1 MNSFKKIAIVI
12 AAALTSTTLVATPAN
27 AAPTIVNTTMYD
39 TTNGVQVIGGFA
51 TLTINTDTS
60 TVATVTL
67 SGVGSIVSASAG
79 SNTTLL
85 TPVNGY
91 YQITTSNVGA
101 GVSTLIISSPTAG
114 TSTVTVTP
122 ITAGTGIP
130 GTPVIKTISWTASG
144 TLLVS
149 QLYTTVYSAAGIAA
163 PDATTNSVSIVAP
176 KTAQSAAANV
186 VANILV
192 APKDGNNNVISNGTL
207 TVTVAGPGMIG
218 LGTTQANAASQGRA
232 VTGTAGQYFVNV
244 FGDGTSGTSTITISS
259 GSTVLATKTVIFAG
273 DAATYTSTKGFSV
286 YRVGSNGTDGSSTSY
301 GVAVAVKDVNG
312 NPVSNGTTVYA
323 TSASTSVA
331 TVSASTTTTSGVAYF
346 AINGVAAGD
355 VAITFANA
363 TTSPTVSTS
372 AVVTIGNSVASSVT
386 LAFDKTSY
394 INGEKVQLTL
404 KAVDASGKPIS
415 DIAASGAS
423 YTDLLSADLI
433 SSTQLGGATLVGS
446 KTPTFVGGVA
456 TWSLYAPLSAGPF
469 TVTGTTGTTTG
480 LALATQK
487 VALSTTAN
495 VLDANAAA
503 TASLNSQI
511 AALMTKILALNVLI
525 AKIMKKL
532 GIK

>member
-12 AAALTSTTLVATPAN
+12 AAALTSTTLVAMPAS

-51 TLTINTDTS
+51 TVTINTDTN

-67 SGVGSIVSASAG
+67 SGVGSIVSVSAG

-130 GTPVIKTISWTASG
+130 GTPVVKTISWTSSG
-144 TLLVS
+144 TLSVS
-149 QLYTTVYSAAGIAA
+149 PSYTTVYSSVGVAA

-176 KTAQSAAANV
+176 KAAQSAAANAI
-186 VANILV
+186 ANILV
-192 APKDGNNNVISNGTL
+192 APKDGNNNAITNGTL

-218 LGTTQANAASQGRA
+218 LGTTQANAVSQGRA

-259 GSTVLATKTVIFAG
+259 GSTILATKTVIFAG
-273 DAATYTSTKGFSV
+273 DAATYAATKGFSI

-301 GVAVAVKDVNG
+301 GVAVAVKDANG

-323 TSASTSVA
+323 TSASTSVT
-331 TVSASTTTTSGVAYF
+331 TVTSSTTTTNGVAYF

-355 VAITFANA
+355 VAVTFANA
-363 TTSPTVSTS
+363 TTTPTVSTS
-372 AVVTIGNSVASSVT
+372 TVVTVGNSVASSVK
-386 LAFDKTSY
+386 LSFDKNSY
-394 INGEKVQLTL
+394 VNGEKVKLILTAL
-404 KAVDASGKPIS
+404 DASGKPIS
-415 DIAASGAS
+415 DIAAGGSS
-423 YTDLLSADLI
+423 YTDLLSADVI

-456 TWSLYAPLSAGPF
+456 TWNLYAPLSAGPF
-469 TVTGTTGTTTG
+469 TVTGTTGTAAG
-480 LALATQK
+480 LALSAQK
-487 VALSTTAN
+487 VALSATAN

-503 TASLNSQI
+503 TTALTTQI
-511 AALMTKILALNVLI
+511 NAMLAQILALNVLI

-532 GIK
+532 KIK

>member
-12 AAALTSTTLVATPAN
+12 AAALTGSALVALPSQ
-27 AAPTIVNTTMYD
+27 AAPTVAYTTLYD

-51 TLTINTDTS
+51 TLTINTDTN

-101 GVSTLIISSPTAG
+101 GVSTLIISSPVAG
-114 TSTVTVTP
+114 ASTVTVTP

-130 GTPVIKTISWTASG
+130 GTPVVKTVTWTSSG
-144 TLLVS
+144 TLAVS
-149 QLYTTVYSAAGIAA
+149 PSYTTVYSAVGVAA
-163 PDATTNSVSIVAP
+163 PDATTNAVAIVAP
-176 KTAQSAAANV
+176 KAVQSAAANAI
-186 VANILV
+186 ANILV
-192 APKDGNNNVISNGTL
+192 APKDGNNNAITNGTL

-218 LGTTQANAASQGRA
+218 LGTTQANAVLQGRA

-259 GSTVLATKTVIFAG
+259 GSTVLATKTIIFAG
-273 DAATYTSTKGFSV
+273 DAATYTATKGFSV

-301 GVAVAVKDVNG
+301 GVAVAVKDANN

-331 TVSASTTTTSGVAYF
+331 TVSASTTTTGGVAYF
-346 AINGVAAGD
+346 AINGVATGD

-363 TTSPTVSTS
+363 TTTPTVSTS
-372 AVVTIGNSVASSVT
+372 TVVTIGSSVASSVT
-386 LAFDKTSY
+386 LSFDKKSY

-433 SSTQLGGATLVGS
+433 SSTQLGGSTLVGS

-456 TWSLYAPLSAGPF
+456 TWNLYAPLSAGPF
-469 TVTGTTGTTTG
+469 TVTGTTGTAAG
-480 LALATQK
+480 LALSAQK

-495 VLDANAAA
+495 VLDANA
-503 TASLNSQI
+503 TAN
-511 AALMTKILALNVLI
+511 AALLAQLDALNAKIVALNALI

-532 GIK
+532 KIK

>member
-1 MNSFKKIAIVI
+1 MNSFKKVAIVI
-12 AAALTSTTLVATPAN
+12 AAALTSTTLVAVPAN

-130 GTPVIKTISWTASG
+130 GTQVIKTISWTASG
-144 TLLVS
+144 TLSVS
-149 QLYTTVYSAAGIAA
+149 PSYTTVYSAAGVAA

-176 KTAQSAAANV
+176 KTAQSAAANA

-244 FGDGTSGTSTITISS
+244 FGDGTSGASTITISS

-273 DAATYTSTKGFSV
+273 DAATYTATKGFSV

-301 GVAVAVKDVNG
+301 GVAVAVKDANG

-323 TSASTSVA
+323 TSASTSVT
-331 TVSASTTTTSGVAYF
+331 TVTSSTTTTNGVAYF
-346 AINGVAAGD
+346 AINGVAIGD
-355 VAITFANA
+355 VAVTFANA
-363 TTSPTVSTS
+363 TTTPTVSTS
-372 AVVTIGNSVASSVT
+372 TVVTIGSSVASSVT
-386 LAFDKTSY
+386 LSFDKKSY

-404 KAVDASGKPIS
+404 KAVDALGKPIS
-415 DIAASGAS
+415 DIAASGSS
-423 YTDLLSADLI
+423 YTDLLSADVI

-456 TWSLYAPLSAGPF
+456 TWNLYAPLSAGPF
-469 TVTGTTGTTTG
+469 TVTGTTGTAAG
-480 LALATQK
+480 LALSAQK
-487 VALSTTAN
+487 VALSATAN
-495 VLDANAAA
+495 VLDANATA
-503 TASLNSQI
+503 TASLNAQI
-511 AALMTKILALNVLI
+511 VALMAQVTALNALI

-532 GIK
+532 KIK

>member
-12 AAALTSTTLVATPAN
+12 AAALTGSALVALPSQ
-27 AAPTIVNTTMYD
+27 AAPTVAYTTLYD
-39 TTNGVQVIGGFA
+39 TTNGVQVIGGYA
-51 TLTINTDTS
+51 TLTINTDTD

-67 SGVGSIVSASAG
+67 SGVGSIVSAVAG
-79 SNTTLL
+79 TNTTLL

-101 GVSTLIISSPTAG
+101 GVSTLVLTSPVAG
-114 TSTVTVTP
+114 ASTVTVTP

-130 GTPVIKTISWTASG
+130 GTPVVKTVTWTPSG
-144 TLLVS
+144 TLAVS
-149 QLYTTVYSAAGIAA
+149 PSYSTVYSAVGVAA
-163 PDATTNSVSIVAP
+163 PDATTNAVAIVAP
-176 KTAQSAAANV
+176 RAVQTAAANA
-186 VANILV
+186 VANIRVTL
-192 APKDGNNNVISNGTL
+192 KDGNNNAITNGTL

-218 LGTTQANAASQGRA
+218 LGTTQANAVSQGRA
-232 VTGTAGQYFVNV
+232 ITGTAGQYFVNV
-244 FGDGTSGTSTITISS
+244 FGDGTSGTSTITIAS
-259 GSTVLATKTVIFAG
+259 GSTVLGTKTVIFAG
-273 DAATYTSTKGFSV
+273 DASTYTATKGFSV

-301 GVAVAVKDVNG
+301 GIAVTVKDTNN

-323 TSASTSVA
+323 TSTSTSVA
-331 TVSASTTTTSGVAYF
+331 TISASATTSGGVAYF
-346 AINGVAAGD
+346 ALNGVSAGST
-355 VAITFANA
+355 AITFANA
-363 TTSPTVSTS
+363 TTTPTVSTNIN
-372 AVVTIGNSVASSVT
+372 VTVGNSVASSVK
-386 LAFDKTSY
+386 LAFDKASY
-394 INGEKVQLTL
+394 ANGETVKLTL
-404 KAVDASGKPIS
+404 TALDASGNPIS

-456 TWSLYAPLSAGPF
+456 TWNLYAPLSAGPF
-469 TVTGTTGTTTG
+469 TVTGTTGTATG

-487 VALSTTAN
+487 VALSATAN

-503 TASLNSQI
+503 NAAIANQI
-511 AALMTKILALNVLI
+511 TALNAKIVALTALI